1 MNKNNNSEEYSSDL
15 KSVLIVD
22 DIAKN
27 IDLLKDILSE
37 DYHVQIA
44 KSGKMALDI
53 VNSKAPDI
61 ILLDIMM
68 PGMNGFEV
76 CRLLK
81 SNPKTA
87 DIPIIF
93 LTALTDMTHEKEG
106 FEVGCVDFIT
116 KPISPL
122 TTLARVKTHLKIY
135 ENHLNNKHLIKLR
148 TKELD
153 SLLTSAIGMLADV
166 GHLNDTDTGVHMWRM
181 ADYSAAL
188 AKGIGWSESDVE
200 LLQLAAPL
208 HDTGKVGIPDSILK
222 SPNKLTEEEWVSMR
236 RHPDIGH
243 QILSKSN
250 APLFK
255 LASIIALGHHEKW
268 DGSGYP
274 LGLAGEAIPIA
285 ARIVA
290 LADVFD
296 ALTMERS
303 YKKSWPIEE
312 ALQYIKDN
320 SGTHFDPKLVDS
332 FINIKDEICNI
343 KQKWHKMELQENS

>member
-1 MNKNNNSEEYSSDL
+1 MNKHNKSAEYSSGL
-15 KSVLIVD
+15 KNVLIVD

-27 IDLLKDILSE
+27 IDLLKGILS
-37 DYHVQIA
+37 DHYHIQIA
-44 KSGKMALDI
+44 KSGKMALKI
-53 VNSKAPDI
+53 IESKAPDI

-68 PGMNGFEV
+68 PEMNGFEV
-76 CRLLK
+76 CRRLK
-81 SNPKTA
+81 SNPETA
-87 DIPIIF
+87 EIPVIF

-122 TTLARVKTHLKIY
+122 TTLARVETHLKIY
-135 ENHLNNKHLIKLR
+135 ENHLNNKQLIKLR

-188 AKGIGWSESDVE
+188 AKGIGWDEADVD

-208 HDTGKVGIPDSILK
+208 HDTGKVGIADAILK

-236 RHPDIGH
+236 KHPDIGY
-243 QILSKSN
+243 QILSKSE

-255 LASIIALGHHEKW
+255 LASTVAFGHHEKW

-274 LGLAGEAIPIA
+274 LGLSGEAIPIA

-320 SGTHFDPKLVDS
+320 SGTHFDPMLVDS
-332 FINIKDEICNI
+332 FIKIKDEIYSI
-343 KQKWHKMELQENS
+343 KAKWNKLELQENS

>member
-1 MNKNNNSEEYSSDL
+1 MNAKDSSGKYVFDL
-15 KSVLIVD
+15 KNVLIVD
-22 DIAKN
+22 DIPKN
-27 IDLLKDILSE
+27 IDLLKGILSE
-37 DYHVQIA
+37 HYHIQIA

-68 PGMNGFEV
+68 PEMNGFEV
-76 CRLLK
+76 CRILK

-87 DIPIIF
+87 EIPVIF
-93 LTALTDMTHEKEG
+93 LTALTDMRHEKEG
-106 FEVGCVDFIT
+106 FEAGCVDFIT

-122 TTLARVKTHLKIY
+122 TTLARVQTHLEIY
-135 ENHLNNKHLIKLR
+135 ENHLNNKQLITQR

-153 SLLTSAIGMLADV
+153 SLLTSAIGMLAEA
-166 GHLNDTDTGVHMWRM
+166 GHHNDTDTGVHMWRM

-188 AKGIGWSESDVE
+188 AKGIGWSESEVE

-222 SPNKLTEEEWVSMR
+222 SPNKLTEEEWVTMR
-236 RHPDIGH
+236 KHPDMGY
-243 QILSKSN
+243 QILSKSE

-255 LASIIALGHHEKW
+255 LAASIAFGHHEKW

-274 LGLAGEAIPIA
+274 LGLAGEEIPIA
-285 ARIVA
+285 SRIVA

-296 ALTMERS
+296 ALTMKRP
-303 YKKSWPIEE
+303 YKKSWAIEE
-312 ALQYIKDN
+312 ALQYIKEN
-320 SGTHFDPKLVDS
+320 SGSHFDPNLVES
-332 FINIKDEICNI
+332 FIQIKDEIYNI
-343 KQKWHKMELQENS
+343 KQKWKMVESQED

>member
-1 MNKNNNSEEYSSDL
+1 MDTHNNPAKYNSDL
-15 KSVLIVD
+15 KNVLIVD

-27 IDLLKDILSE
+27 IDLLKGILSE
-37 DYHVQIA
+37 HYQIQIA
-44 KSGKMALDI
+44 KSGKMALNI
-53 VNSKAPDI
+53 IESKAPDI

-68 PGMNGFEV
+68 PEMNGFEV
-76 CRLLK
+76 CRILK
-81 SNPKTA
+81 SDPKTA
-87 DIPIIF
+87 EIPVIF
-93 LTALTDMTHEKEG
+93 LTALTDMSHEKEG

-122 TTLARVKTHLKIY
+122 TTLARVETHLKIY

-153 SLLTSAIGMLADV
+153 SLLASAIGMLADV

-188 AKGIGWSESDVE
+188 ARSIGWSESEVE

-222 SPNKLTEEEWVSMR
+222 SPNKLTEDEWVSMR
-236 RHPDIGH
+236 QHPDIGY

-255 LASIIALGHHEKW
+255 LASTIALGHHEKW

-274 LGLAGEAIPIA
+274 LGLSGEAIPIA

-303 YKKSWPIEE
+303 YKKSWPIAE

-320 SGTHFDPKLVDS
+320 SGTHFDPKLVDG
-332 FINIKDEICNI
+332 FIKIKDEISDI
-343 KQKWHKMELQENS
+343 KQKWNDMES